1 MKSMRRVAS
10 TLAGRLPLGARA
22 PTLEWQS
29 RLRGS
34 AAVPL
39 LGKAEK
45 GELEQLILQHL
56 RAHYDLHGADSLLVD
71 GTRVVVHGTGVEID
85 HGQHG
90 DPLAAVP
97 VKTLF
102 TALCYLSAGS
112 PAMPRDALES
122 LAAEATS
129 VAAAH
134 INRIAPE

>member
-1 MKSMRRVAS
+1 M
-10 TLAGRLPLGARA
+10 
-22 PTLEWQS
+22 
-29 RLRGS
+29 
-34 AAVPL
+34 PL

-45 GELEQLILQHL
+45 VQLEELILERF
-56 RAHYDLHGADSLLVD
+56 RAHYDIHGAGSLLVD
-71 GTRVVVHGTGVEID
+71 GTRVVVHGSGVEID
-85 HGQHG
+85 HGENA

-112 PAMPRDALES
+112 PAMPREALDS

-129 VAAAH
+129 AAASH